1 MRQVVIQLMVFVAC
15 SSCQL
20 VTMTLEGQVERK
32 LEKVLADHK
41 AAWTKMENDV
51 TTIGV
56 REERS
61 GFPTIKRKRKK
72 IRACQNMAG

>member
-1 MRQVVIQLMVFVAC
+1 MKQVVIQLMVFVAC

-20 VTMTLEGQVERK
+20 VIMTLEAEVERN

-41 AAWTKMENDV
+41 AAWTRLEDDV
-51 TTIGV
+51 TTIRA

>member
-1 MRQVVIQLMVFVAC
+1 MVFVAC

-20 VTMTLEGQVERK
+20 VTMTLEVERN

-41 AAWTKMENDV
+41 AAWTKMEDDIM
-51 TTIGV
+51 TIGA

>member
-1 MRQVVIQLMVFVAC
+1 MTQVVIQLMVFVAY

-20 VTMTLEGQVERK
+20 VTMTLEGEVERN

-41 AAWTKMENDV
+41 AAWTKMEDDV
-51 TTIGV
+51 MTIGA

>member
-1 MRQVVIQLMVFVAC
+1 MRQVVIKLMVFVTC
-15 SSCQL
+15 SSCEL
-20 VTMTLEGQVERK
+20 VTMTLEGEVERN

-41 AAWTKMENDV
+41 AAWTKMEDDV
-51 TTIGV
+51 TTMGA
-56 REERS
+56 REGRS

>member
-1 MRQVVIQLMVFVAC
+1 MKQVVIQLMVFVAC

-20 VTMTLEGQVERK
+20 VTMTLEDEVERN

-41 AAWTKMENDV
+41 AAWTKMEDDIM
-51 TTIGV
+51 TIGA